1 MSCSNGGVSKA
12 TNMDTSR
19 RLFLTGC
26 LGTAASACFGQGV
39 ATRKA
44 TAQPRGKSS
53 GLPFDARFQD
63 VTARAG
69 LRQVTVYG
77 GVDRKDY
84 IIEVTGCGCAFLDYD
99 NDGWLDVFIPSGVR
113 LSDTPE
119 GTSNRLYK
127 NNRDGTFTDV
137 TKESGLLKTGWAG
150 GVCVGDYNNDGFED
164 LFVTY
169 WGHNVIYHNN
179 GDGTFVDVSAA
190 SGVAAVRTSYGF
202 TAIAADFDDDGW
214 PDIFVACDS
223 TPSLLFMNNHDGTF
237 REEGAI
243 RGVAFSED
251 GQEQGGM
258 GAAVGDYDL
267 DGRLD
272 ILKTNFMDDTSNLYH
287 NLGKA
292 TFEDATRR
300 AGLGVENRFVSWA
313 QGSWISITMGCP
325 TSSL

>member
-44 TAQPRGKSS
+44 TVQPRGKLS
-53 GLPFDARFQD
+53 GLPFGARFQD

-69 LRQVTVYG
+69 LRRVTVYG

-99 NDGWLDVFIPSGVR
+99 NDGWLDIFVLSGVR

-137 TKESGLLKTGWAG
+137 TKESGLLKTGWAC
-150 GVCVGDYNNDGFED
+150 GVCVGDYKTTVSKIC
-164 LFVTY
+164 LSPT
-169 WGHNVIYHNN
+169 
-179 GDGTFVDVSAA
+179 GD
-190 SGVAAVRTSYGF
+190 
-202 TAIAADFDDDGW
+202 I
-214 PDIFVACDS
+214 
-223 TPSLLFMNNHDGTF
+223 
-237 REEGAI
+237 
-243 RGVAFSED
+243 
-251 GQEQGGM
+251 
-258 GAAVGDYDL
+258 
-267 DGRLD
+267 
-272 ILKTNFMDDTSNLYH
+272 
-287 NLGKA
+287 
-292 TFEDATRR
+292 
-300 AGLGVENRFVSWA
+300 
-313 QGSWISITMGCP
+313 
-325 TSSL
+325 TSSTVTMAMAPFQT

>member
-1 MSCSNGGVSKA
+1 MLFPRRRFESNQHGHFTK
-12 TNMDTSR
+12 T
-19 RLFLTGC
+19 LFLTGF

-44 TAQPRGKSS
+44 AVQPRGKSS

-69 LRQVTVYG
+69 LRHAMVYG

-99 NDGWLDVFIPSGVR
+99 NDGWLDIFVLSGVR
-113 LSDTPE
+113 LSNTPE
-119 GTSNRLYK
+119 CTSNRLYK

-137 TKESGLLKTGWAG
+137 TKESGLLKTGWAC

-169 WGHNVIYHNN
+169 WGHNVLYRNNSDGTFSVVSQSAGPAGSTHRWGSGCTFVDYNRGGHLDLFVSNYLEFDLEKAPKPGQTANCEYSSTPVFCGPRGYPHGQHCLYRNN
-179 GDGTFVDVSAA
+179 GDGTFTDVSAV

-214 PDIFVACDS
+214 P
-223 TPSLLFMNNHDGTF
+223 G
-237 REEGAI
+237 
-243 RGVAFSED
+243 
-251 GQEQGGM
+251 
-258 GAAVGDYDL
+258 
-267 DGRLD
+267 
-272 ILKTNFMDDTSNLYH
+272 
-287 NLGKA
+287 
-292 TFEDATRR
+292 
-300 AGLGVENRFVSWA
+300 
-313 QGSWISITMGCP
+313 
-325 TSSL
+325 